1 MSNFVRFSLSPVC
14 TDAILYMLIAT
25 FMFMQ
30 SYLSSDEAAKYVA
43 PATLFWVKFYIGAL
57 GAGIGALKMF
67 RSTTF
72 ADHQRDAISTAT
84 K

>member
-1 MSNFVRFSLSPVC
+1 MSRFVKFSLSPVC
-14 TDAILYMLIAT
+14 TDAILYMLIAM

-30 SYLSSDEAAKYVA
+30 SYLSSDEAAKYVN

-72 ADHQRDAISTAT
+72 ADHQNET
-84 K
+84 KTTQ